1 MTPSDPHRFPD
12 DLQDVVDLLRDSRPE
27 ATALEL
33 DGIKRQAITRVRK
46 GRSSMKSRFAIMA
59 MLVSGLLVS
68 GTGAG
73 LAVSG
78 IDGTDD
84 ASVAQYG
91 TTTTET
97 VPPTTT
103 TTQRTPAPCDE
114 NQDGTV
120 TPTEDL
126 NGDRPGCADIDVL
139 PTNTSGGDDC
149 DTNGDG
155 VISPSEAAAE
165 GCGGVK
171 GETDED
177 TNAPASTPSKRETG
191 AQPTRQAEAN
201 GADEL
206 PFTGFAAVPI
216 LIGGIALL
224 AAGLVLRR
232 RTAL

>member
-12 DLQDVVDLLRDSRPE
+12 DLQDVVDLLRDNRPE

-46 GRSSMKSRFAIMA
+46 GRSSMKSRLAIMA

-78 IDGTDD
+78 ISGTDD
-84 ASVAQYG
+84 ASVAQYN
-91 TTTTET
+91 TTTTPT
-97 VPPTTT
+97 PPPTT
-103 TTQRTPAPCDE
+103 RNFAPCDTDR
-114 NQDGTV
+114 DGTV
-120 TPTEDL
+120 ESTEDM
-126 NGDRPGCADIDVL
+126 NGSAPGCGEDVIDVL
-139 PTNTSGGDDC
+139 PTSTSGGDDC
-149 DTNGDG
+149 DANGDQ
-155 VISPSEAAAE
+155 VISPSEAAAK

-171 GETDED
+171 GATDDD
-177 TNAPASTPSKRETG
+177 TNAPVKRESG
-191 AQPTRQAEAN
+191 AQPTRQAAAN

-224 AAGLVLRR
+224 AGGLVLRR

>member
-1 MTPSDPHRFPD
+1 
-12 DLQDVVDLLRDSRPE
+12 
-27 ATALEL
+27 
-33 DGIKRQAITRVRK
+33 
-46 GRSSMKSRFAIMA
+46 MKSRLAIMA

-78 IDGTDD
+78 ISGTND
-84 ASVAQYG
+84 ASVAQYN
-91 TTTTET
+91 TTTTPT
-97 VPPTTT
+97 PTPTPPPATPTPPG
-103 TTQRTPAPCDE
+103 RTPVPCDT
-114 NQDGTV
+114 NNDGTV
-120 TPTEDL
+120 TPTEDM
-126 NGDRPGCADIDVL
+126 NGDRPGCEDIDVL

-149 DTNGDG
+149 DTNNDR

-165 GCGGVK
+165 GCGGVE
-171 GETDED
+171 GATDED
-177 TNAPASTPSKRETG
+177 TTPSSDSAPTRETG

>member
-12 DLQDVVDLLRDSRPE
+12 DLQDVADLLRDSRPE

-78 IDGTDD
+78 INGTND
-84 ASVAQYG
+84 ASVMQYN
-91 TTTTET
+91 ER
-97 VPPTTT
+97 
-103 TTQRTPAPCDE
+103 TTQTAPCDA
-114 NQDGTV
+114 NGDGTV
-120 TPTEDL
+120 DSTEDL
-126 NGDRPGCADIDVL
+126 NGARPGCADIDVL

-149 DTNGDG
+149 DTNDDG
-155 VISPSEAAAE
+155 VISPSEAAAK
-165 GCGGVK
+165 GCGGVQ

-177 TNAPASTPSKRETG
+177 SDEPASSPAPNRESG

-224 AAGLVLRR
+224 ASGLVLRR